1 MIAVV
6 NIDGRQLKVREDQEF
21 YINKI
26 SGEKGDKLTLD
37 EVTLLQNKDIVTVG
51 KPTISGVSVNI
62 SIVEQGK
69 DKKIIVFK
77 KKRRKGYKVKNGHRQ
92 SVTKIKIDSITISKK
107 KKVKEEVETKA
118 VTPKKTTAKKT
129 TAKKTTAKKTTTKKT
144 TAKKTTAKKTTA
156 KKTTTKK

>member
-6 NIDGRQLKVREDQEF
+6 NIDGRQLKVEKNQEF

-26 SGEKGDKLTLD
+26 SGKKGDKVTLD
-37 EVTLLQNKDIVTVG
+37 QVLMLKKDNTTTIGT
-51 KPTISGVSVNI
+51 PTINGANVTI
-62 SIVEQGK
+62 SIVDQIK

-92 SVTKIKIDSITISKK
+92 MLTKIKIDSISTDT
-107 KKVKEEVETKA
+107 KKVKTSSNSEG
-118 VTPKKTTAKKT
+118 KKTTAKKT
-129 TAKKTTAKKTTTKKT
+129 TAKKTTAKKTTAKKT

-156 KKTTTKK
+156 KKTTNK